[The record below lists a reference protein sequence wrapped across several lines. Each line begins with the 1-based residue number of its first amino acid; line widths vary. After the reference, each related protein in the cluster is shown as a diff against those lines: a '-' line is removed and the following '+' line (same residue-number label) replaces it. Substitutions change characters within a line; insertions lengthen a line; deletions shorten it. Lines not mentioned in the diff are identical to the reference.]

1 MWHYSPDGIQRLEV
15 SEAMLAGLA
24 RSGQLTADML
34 VWQPGMD
41 AWRPAREV
49 RSDLFSEGY
58 ASATPPPRP
67 PAETVPTLWVG
78 GTASGQPSFHPAPTQ
93 PHSHTFRRP
102 AGSAAL
108 TSVISGTIA
117 AASAITNFCCCAGIV
132 ITPVAGLIA
141 IIFGHIAHAAAKN
154 QPAAE
159 QDQRLA
165 IVGLVLGYMSL
176 ILLLGYTVYIVAM
189 FGLAGMGVM
198 AEEIRSGE
206 WIPE

>member
-49 RSDLFSEGY
+49 RSDLFSEGH
-58 ASATPPPRP
+58 ASAPPPPP
-67 PAETVPTLWVG
+67 PAETRPTPWVG
-78 GTASGQPSFHPAPTQ
+78 GTASTQTSFQPTPPHPHNP
-93 PHSHTFRRP
+93 SFRRP
-102 AGSAAL
+102 VESAAQ
-108 TSVISGTIA
+108 TSVITGAIA
-117 AASAITNFCCCAGIV
+117 AVSGITNFCCCAGIV

-141 IIFGHIAHAAAKN
+141 VIFGHIAHAAAKN

-159 QDQRLA
+159 QDKRLA
-165 IVGLVLGYMSL
+165 LVGLALGYMSL

>member
-15 SEAMLAGLA
+15 SEARLAGLA
-24 RSGQLTADML
+24 RSGQLTAEML

-49 RSDLFSEGY
+49 RSDLFSEGN
-58 ASATPPPRP
+58 ASAPPPPP
-67 PAETVPTLWVG
+67 PAETSPTLCVG
-78 GTASGQPSFHPAPTQ
+78 GTASTQTSFQPTPPH
-93 PHSHTFRRP
+93 PHSHTLRRP

-117 AASAITNFCCCAGIV
+117 AASAITNFCCCAGVV

>member
-1 MWHYSPDGIQRLEV
+1 
-15 SEAMLAGLA
+15 MLAELA
-24 RSGQLTADML
+24 RNGQLTAEML

-41 AWRPAREV
+41 AWRPARDV
-49 RSDLFSEGY
+49 RSDLFSEGN
-58 ASATPPPRP
+58 ATATPPPPP
-67 PAETVPTLWVG
+67 PAETVPTPWAG
-78 GTASGQPSFHPAPTQ
+78 GTASGQPSFHPAPPH

-117 AASAITNFCCCAGIV
+117 AASAITNFCCCAGVV

-141 IIFGHIAHAAAKN
+141 VIFGHIAHAAAKN

-176 ILLLGYTVYIVAM
+176 ILLLGYIVYIVAM
-189 FGLAGMGVM
+189 AGLAGMGIM
-198 AEEIRSGE
+198 AEEIRSGS
-206 WIPE
+206 WI